1 MQSGFTKNRVSSTSN
16 GNGGRTTRKL
26 LKRSSSNVAKAAQK
40 SARTSSSSIA
50 SPPFAADSRN
60 KLDVYGVNW
69 RVLRTDSNMLRDMA
83 VSTLGSSVETVV
95 DKPEQLLRAVL
106 GSCDDERELKFI
118 CAMLDLNVQEIP
130 NDRKALVDEI
140 VNTMFTKESQRCA
153 STEQQSTCVVA
164 ASPKKIDSNCDDYV

>member
-16 GNGGRTTRKL
+16 VNDGRTTRKL
-26 LKRSSSNVAKAAQK
+26 RKPSSSNVAKAAQK
-40 SARTSSSSIA
+40 FARGAFAAYLRSSS
-50 SPPFAADSRN
+50 
-60 KLDVYGVNW
+60 KLDVYNVNW
-69 RVLRTDSNMLRDMA
+69 RDLRTDSNMLRDLA
-83 VSTLGSSVETVV
+83 VSTLGSSVKSIV

-106 GSCDDERELKFI
+106 GGCDDERELKFI

-164 ASPKKIDSNCDDYV
+164 ASPKKIDSKCDDYV